1 MTRCITRLV
10 QITML
15 LLTASAAFGAEKA
28 PKVKTKPYTFEAADG
43 RKVEAELGELR
54 VPENRQAKDSRRIT
68 LRFVRFPSTAAE
80 PGPPIVYLAGGPGGA
95 ATDAARGSRF
105 PLFLALREH
114 GDVIAFDQRG
124 TGMSGWE
131 EIDCDERYML
141 PFGEPAD
148 RLKAGEILAAT
159 AAKCAER
166 LTREGVDIAGW
177 DTLDSAADL
186 DDLRR
191 ALGVEKLRLWGI
203 SYGTHL
209 ALATMK
215 YHPNAVD
222 RLILAGVEGL
232 DQTLKLPSDQ
242 QRLLEEIARLA
253 KTGPGV
259 REAVPDLLGSIRR
272 LLDRLAKEPA
282 TVPLT
287 DPASG
292 MTVGVTV
299 GALDL
304 QGALAAMLRG
314 PDSFAILPDFVYRL
328 ENGDWT
334 ALALLAGGQRFG
346 EIPRMMAL
354 AMDCASG
361 ASQGRRERIEREVRA
376 TLLGDA
382 INAPFPEV
390 CAGVPIPDLGDDFRA
405 PVESSIPA
413 LLISGTLDGRTPV
426 ENGEE
431 VARHL
436 ASAVHLVI
444 EGAGHSDPLFLSS
457 PRILEVMQAF
467 LRGERI
473 PTTRIVL
480 EDPVD
485 FVPPRTVADLLPEV
499 LDRLVGNYRIDKGDT
514 RRVMRVG
521 SLLFTQR
528 GRSRALPIR
537 PTSPTRFYYEG
548 SRTWLEFVL
557 GEEGRVEGMRMHH
570 EGAAEA
576 EWAEKV
582 E

>member
-1 MTRCITRLV
+1 MRFCIIRFAKV
-10 QITML
+10 SML
-15 LLTASAAFGAEKA
+15 LLAASAAFGAERA
-28 PKVKTKPYTFEAADG
+28 PKLKTKPYTFEAADG

-54 VPENRQAKDSRRIT
+54 VPENRQAKDSRTLT

-80 PGPPIVYLAGGPGGA
+80 PGPPIIYLAGGPGGSGI
-95 ATDAARGSRF
+95 DAARGPRF
-105 PLFLALREH
+105 PLFMAMREF

-131 EIDCDERYML
+131 EIDCDEPYML
-141 PFGEPAD
+141 PFGQAVD
-148 RLKAGEILAAT
+148 RETAGPILASA

-166 LTREGVDIAGW
+166 LTKKGVDVAGW

-215 YHPNAVD
+215 YHPGAVD
-222 RLILAGVEGL
+222 RVVLAGVEGL

-253 KTGPGV
+253 KADPEV
-259 REAVPDLLGSIRR
+259 REALPDFLGSIRR

-287 DPASG
+287 DPGSG

-361 ASQGRRERIEREVRA
+361 ASQGRRERIEREARS

-390 CAGVPIPDLGDDFRA
+390 CAGVPIPDLGHDFRA

-436 ASAVHLVI
+436 ANAVHLVI

-457 PRILEVMQAF
+457 PQILEAMQAF
-467 LRGERI
+467 LREERI

-480 EDPVD
+480 ENPVD
-485 FVPPRTVADLLPEV
+485 FVPPRTVTDLLPEA
-499 LDRLVGNYRIDKGDT
+499 LDRLVGNYRIDKGDA
-514 RRVMRVG
+514 RRVTRVG

-528 GRSRALPIR
+528 GRSQALPIR
-537 PTSPTRFYYEG
+537 PTSPTRFFYEG
-548 SRTWLEFVL
+548 SKSWLDFVI
-557 GEEGRVEGMRMHH
+557 GEEGKVEGMRMHH
-570 EGAAEA
+570 EGAEEA